1 MDKQQKNVYPNQQ
14 SVNYNMMNPLH
25 LPTAPQ
31 HHPHAAQPQHF
42 YQIPPV
48 QQPLYYA
55 ASAQSY
61 QPHPVAP
68 QHFMMPPP
76 PYSSIA
82 PTSTAPS
89 YLLLQQ
95 PNDSTAGMRPPPMFH
110 NVAAAPPGYSVPMAP
125 QQTAIFDAGAR
136 FNGKSPV
143 IPPPPP
149 GYLPNAAQVAAMS
162 GQQVI
167 VEKKKNNF
175 FTGGKGAGYTFW

>member
-125 QQTAIFDAGAR
+125 QTAIFDAGAR